1 MELGMSDRLVIFGI
15 TGDLGYKMTLPALF
29 RLERRGLL
37 TVPVLGVAFQDW
49 THDEMAA
56 RAREAITLNAGE
68 SFDEAAFDS
77 LMKKFDYVSGD
88 FTDPGLYQKVAEHL
102 AGAKAPCFYLEIPPS
117 LFATVAK
124 GLAGADLLGFP
135 ARLVVEKPFG
145 HDLASADALAAD
157 LHQYVTEPQ
166 LFRIDHYLGKEPVQD
181 LVYLRFANSLLEPV
195 WNRKYVRSIMITM
208 AEEFGVEDRGSFY
221 DPVGTLRD
229 VVQNHLLQVLAL
241 TGLEPPSGGSLSHRR
256 LDFFRGVESVD
267 PAAAVRGQYDG
278 YRDIKGVAKDSTTET
293 FVALRLKV
301 NSWRWEGVP
310 VYIRAGKKMPLTATE
325 IVVRLQPPPTVSV
338 GHHPLGHLGH
348 DDIVLRIGDESGVGV
363 SLRVKQPGVDRA
375 EPELLNLDFAT
386 ALGEMPTP
394 YERLLLDAMK
404 GSDALFP
411 SQDVID
417 ETWRIVEP
425 LIDAPPAVQPY
436 APGTWGPEEA
446 QHMARRVGGWRVP
459 TVADE
464 PPVLKT
470 NVPGKN

>member
-1 MELGMSDRLVIFGI
+1 M
-15 TGDLGYKMTLPALF
+15 
-29 RLERRGLL
+29 
-37 TVPVLGVAFQDW
+37 
-49 THDEMAA
+49 
-56 RAREAITLNAGE
+56 
-68 SFDEAAFDS
+68 
-77 LMKKFDYVSGD
+77 
-88 FTDPGLYQKVAEHL
+88 
-102 AGAKAPCFYLEIPPS
+102 
-117 LFATVAK
+117 
-124 GLAGADLLGFP
+124 
-135 ARLVVEKPFG
+135 
-145 HDLASADALAAD
+145 
-157 LHQYVTEPQ
+157 
-166 LFRIDHYLGKEPVQD
+166 
-181 LVYLRFANSLLEPV
+181 
-195 WNRKYVRSIMITM
+195 
-208 AEEFGVEDRGSFY
+208 
-221 DPVGTLRD
+221 
-229 VVQNHLLQVLAL
+229 
-241 TGLEPPSGGSLSHRR
+241 
-256 LDFFRGVESVD
+256 
-267 PAAAVRGQYDG
+267 RGQYDG